1 MPRETASS
9 DDGACSSMGCNR
21 AVAKPVTQEVLI
33 PCTVSRC
40 RQWLINSKR
49 EDLGNLPLAK
59 LHTRYICA
67 RHFPDSAFMN
77 SLRNRK
83 THDAVPVPY
92 YKLPK
97 LPEVGSG

>member
-9 DDGACSSMGCNR
+9 DDGACSSMGC
-21 AVAKPVTQEVLI
+21 KQSL
-33 PCTVSRC
+33 C

-97 LPEVGSG
+97 LPEGAPLQYAKGDLPLTKN